1 MPSLLLPMVPLLN
14 LATGLI
20 QDAPGGM
27 TIEPKKLNVL
37 SGLKTPSTDITSS
50 DLLKPRMRLFVLPFS
65 LYEMSGQLKLL
76 LRRLNLLI
84 SALLRERH

>member
-1 MPSLLLPMVPLLN
+1 MPSRLLPIVPLLN
-14 LATGLI
+14 LANGLI
-20 QDAPGGM
+20 QELPGGM
-27 TIEPKKLNVL
+27 RLEPMNLNVL

-50 DLLKPRMRLFVLPFS
+50 DLLKPRMRLFVLPFN